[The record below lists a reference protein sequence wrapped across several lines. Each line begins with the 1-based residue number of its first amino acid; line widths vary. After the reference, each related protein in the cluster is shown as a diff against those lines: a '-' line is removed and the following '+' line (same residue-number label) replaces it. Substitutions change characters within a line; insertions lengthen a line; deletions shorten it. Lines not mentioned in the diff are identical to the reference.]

1 MRLSLYEQLDR
12 DMLEAHTARL
22 AEERRQ
28 RELAELRRE
37 LVGAQ
42 LDLAI
47 IDLKRNLGI
56 KYDSNQP
63 RVPAGQPEGGR
74 WTAQPGRA
82 ASEPTPASII
92 ARARRLNL
100 AARPD
105 RYPMCLDLCY
115 PLLERYQPP
124 WSDRNENDFHSCMR
138 RCLESELE

>member
-56 KYDSNQP
+56 KYDS
-63 RVPAGQPEGGR
+63 
-74 WTAQPGRA
+74 
-82 ASEPTPASII
+82 EP
-92 ARARRLNL
+92 
-100 AARPD
+100 AARPRRTTGRRAVD
-105 RYPMCLDLCY
+105 SAARACSKRADSREYHRSRSAPQPRGASGSLSDVPR
-115 PLLERYQPP
+115 PLLSFAGALPTGATATRTT
-124 WSDRNENDFHSCMR
+124 SIAA
-138 RCLESELE
+138 

>member
-56 KYDSNQP
+56 KYDS
-63 RVPAGQPEGGR
+63 
-74 WTAQPGRA
+74 
-82 ASEPTPASII
+82 EP
-92 ARARRLNL
+92 
-100 AARPD
+100 AARPRRTTGRRAVD
-105 RYPMCLDLCY
+105 SAARACSKRADSREGSRTAPQPRGASGSLSDVPR
-115 PLLERYQPP
+115 PLLSFAGALPTAVERPQRERLP
-124 WSDRNENDFHSCMR
+124 SLHEAMS
-138 RCLESELE
+138 